1 MWFCT
6 CGRVFFFFFFDCDV
20 LCLNLV
26 EKEEKNEKVA
36 QVIDDNV
43 NEDEDWLPPPPKLS
57 VDVQNQ
63 LGEDSTIK
71 QIRYSQI
78 STYLEYG
85 IGITKLHVSN
95 FQ

>member
-1 MWFCT
+1 MAVYLWT
-6 CGRVFFFFFFDCDV
+6 CFFFFFDSDV
-20 LCLNLV
+20 LCMNLV

-71 QIRYSQI
+71 QIRY
-78 STYLEYG
+78 G